1 MSEIQRI
8 NITLPKKLLEKSKV
22 LIEEGIYSNFSE
34 LVREGVKDEIEL
46 NKAQIDKIKILKK
59 WFNEE
64 KGKGFDTSKLTQEEI
79 MKRIRKTREQL
90 WEEKYKFI
98 YGKTKTGS

>member
-8 NITLPKKLLEKSKV
+8 NITLPKKLVQKSRV

-34 LVREGVKDEIEL
+34 LVREGIKDEIEL
-46 NKAQIDKIKILKK
+46 NKSQIEKIKILKK

-64 KGKGFDTSKLTQEEI
+64 KHKGFDTSKLTQEEI
-79 MKRIRKTREQL
+79 IKRLRKTRYQL
-90 WEEKYKFI
+90 WEEKFKFV
-98 YGKTKTGS
+98 YG